1 MLKNR
6 IIPCLDVKNGRVVK
20 GINFIDLKDA
30 GDPVEQAKIYSDG
43 GADEICFLDITAS
56 NENRDTIY
64 DVVEKTSKK
73 CFVPLTVGG
82 GVRSVED
89 ISKLLNCGADKVSIN
104 TAAVNDKQ
112 VVVDSSKKFGSQCI
126 VVAIDAKKNGDV
138 WEIYTHGGRNKTGID
153 AIKFAKEMEKS
164 GAGELLV
171 TSMDRDGTQVG
182 YDIDLMSKITSA
194 VNIPVIA
201 SGGVGTLDHLVDGI
215 KLGNASA
222 VLAASIFHYGKYS
235 VKQAKE
241 YLDSKEFQLEFN
253 MLKTLEDLIKII
265 RERKSS
271 SDDSSYTSK
280 LLKDKSLSLEKVK
293 EEIGELIEAVE
304 NNSNKVHEA
313 ADVLYHLL
321 VYLEGNGVRIEDIM
335 DELEKRKKK
344 RVLKIPN

>member
-20 GINFIDLKDA
+20 GINFVDLKDA

-64 DVVEKTSKK
+64 EVVEKTSKK

-82 GVRSVED
+82 GVRSVDD
-89 ISKLLNCGADKVSIN
+89 INKLLNCGADKVSIN
-104 TAAVNDKQ
+104 TAAVENFK

-126 VVAIDAKKNGDV
+126 VVAIDAKKNGNI

-153 AIKFAKEMEKS
+153 ALKFAKKNGDKWEVFTHGGRNNSGIDALEYAKKMEDS

-182 YDIDLMSKITSA
+182 YDIELMSKISSK
-194 VNIPVIA
+194 VNIPLIA
-201 SGGVGTLDHLVDGI
+201 SGGVGNLDHLVEGI
-215 KLGNASA
+215 KSGKASA

-235 VKQAKE
+235 VKEAK
-241 YLDSKEFQLEFN
+241 Q
-253 MLKTLEDLIKII
+253 
-265 RERKSS
+265 
-271 SDDSSYTSK
+271 
-280 LLKDKSLSLEKVK
+280 
-293 EEIGELIEAVE
+293 
-304 NNSNKVHEA
+304 
-313 ADVLYHLL
+313 
-321 VYLEGNGVRIEDIM
+321 YLESKGIPVRT
-335 DELEKRKKK
+335 
-344 RVLKIPN
+344 